1 MRLPWKQVRSLCE
14 EKQSRGRGIRPR
26 CETWAWGEGSP
37 KAELGGQEAIA
48 PPCLLPHRRYQ
59 AQKPRKGEL
68 GLFLFCSQPL
78 PVSKLRAAARL
89 TPPCPHPRRPFWREP
104 APPPRSPTSILAA
117 VVPHPGLCTAPWDT
131 QMDPPTHT
139 PLPRASPLHARRGR
153 LDPLSQRRADS
164 PSAPTAA
171 FRRAHGCPTGG
182 PGQRCP
188 VPCPGTQAYLLLRD
202 E

>member
-1 MRLPWKQVRSLCE
+1 MRNLGLGRGEP
-14 EKQSRGRGIRPR
+14 QSR
-26 CETWAWGEGSP
+26 AWGTGSHRP
-37 KAELGGQEAIA
+37 TLPPPPPQVPGSETAERGTWSFLVLLST
-48 PPCLLPHRRYQ
+48 PSCLQ
-59 AQKPRKGEL
+59 AQGS
-68 GLFLFCSQPL
+68 CSAHPTL
-78 PVSKLRAAARL
+78 PPPL
-89 TPPCPHPRRPFWREP
+89 TPVLAR
-104 APPPRSPTSILAA
+104 ASPPPRSPTSILAA

>member
-104 APPPRSPTSILAA
+104 APPPAPPPPSWLRWSLTPACA
-117 VVPHPGLCTAPWDT
+117 QRPGTRRWT
-131 QMDPPTHT
+131 
-139 PLPRASPLHARRGR
+139 LPRTPPSPGRVPCTRG
-153 LDPLSQRRADS
+153 ADGSIPS
-164 PSAPTAA
+164 PSGALTARPPPRPPSAELTDAPQVAQGSDA
-171 FRRAHGCPTGG
+171 LSLARG
-182 PGQRCP
+182 PRLTC
-188 VPCPGTQAYLLLRD
+188 C
-202 E
+202 